1 MIRLIDCSYA
11 ADYKQIDLKMQGKY
25 DNLITYKG
33 KLAYF
38 ININE
43 TKEPTE

>member
-25 DNLITYKG
+25 DNLITH
-33 KLAYF
+33 
-38 ININE
+38 
-43 TKEPTE
+43 